1 METFQ
6 TLRTRA
12 GAVTRTNTKLLIGPW
27 HHMNVGKTRQGAL
40 EYPGAEGEL
49 DRASQRFLDSWLRGA
64 QQNGWAEVPAVR
76 WWQMGEERWLSASSL
91 SAVKTS
97 PATFTLGSD
106 GTLLPGEA
114 ATASEEGRVRR
125 FVSDPQKPVPTV
137 GGANLGQDS
146 NAGNVTVSGVL
157 VGNGLLAGPQ
167 DQAELERRDDVL
179 VYSTAPLTT
188 PLRLF
193 GRIALNL
200 TFAIDQ
206 QDASFAVRLCDVY
219 PDGRSM
225 LVADSIT
232 RARYREGTD
241 QPAPVEPGKTYSVTL
256 RLPPIGLTLAP
267 GHRLRIS
274 VAGSNAPRFE
284 LNPNTGADHFDAGTA
299 VAVNCSL
306 FHGGKEPST
315 LVVPV
320 LETP

>member
-1 METFQ
+1 
-6 TLRTRA
+6 
-12 GAVTRTNTKLLIGPW
+12 
-27 HHMNVGKTRQGAL
+27 
-40 EYPGAEGEL
+40 
-49 DRASQRFLDSWLRGA
+49 
-64 QQNGWAEVPAVR
+64 
-76 WWQMGEERWLSASSL
+76 MGEERWLSAASL
-91 SAVKTS
+91 SAVKTE
-97 PATFTLGSD
+97 PTTFILGSD
-106 GTLLPGEA
+106 GTLLTGEA
-114 ATASEEGRVRR
+114 VSTSEEPRVRR
-125 FVSDPQKPVPTV
+125 FVSDPKKPVPTI

-157 VGNGLLAGPQ
+157 VGGGLLAGPQ
-167 DQAELERRDDVL
+167 DQAEIESRDDVL
-179 VYSTAPLTT
+179 VYSTAPLTA

-193 GRIALNL
+193 GRIAVNL

-206 QDASFAVRLCDVY
+206 QDVSFAVRLCDVY

-232 RARYREGTD
+232 RARYRDGTD
-241 QPAPVEPGKTYSVTL
+241 QPAPVEPGKTYTVAL

-274 VAGSNAPRFE
+274 IAGSNAPRFE
-284 LNPNTGADHFDAGTA
+284 LNGHTGADHFDAASA
-299 VAVNCSL
+299 VAVNCTV